1 MSNVKVHSKKL
12 FKCLEKSRVLTG
24 YDINR
29 KRAKGVLENYTRNT
43 SMYNAQ
49 YYRAKKY
56 TRSEI
61 DRARVLE
68 VGTKEIVAIC
78 VDTSLRESVEF

>member
-1 MSNVKVHSKKL
+1 MSNVKAHPKRL
-12 FKCLEKSRVLTG
+12 LKCLEKSRVLTS
-24 YDINR
+24 YDVNKKNER
-29 KRAKGVLENYTRNT
+29 CVLENYTRNS

-49 YYRAKKY
+49 YLAKV

-61 DRARVLE
+61 DRVRVLK

-78 VDTSLRESVEF
+78 TRNTSLRESVEF